1 MRARGFAP
9 LDSHANYICVPVASA
24 VAVGQALRER
34 GVAARP
40 FAALPHVGDTLRI
53 SVGPWE
59 LLEQFMA
66 AFDEAVHSVNGGGA
80 A

>member
-1 MRARGFAP
+1 
-9 LDSHANYICVPVASA
+9 
-24 VAVGQALRER
+24 
-34 GVAARP
+34 
-40 FAALPHVGDTLRI
+40 VGDTLRI

-59 LLEQFMA
+59 LLEQFLA